1 MERVSSLGNA
11 PLLTCILLISPPKG
25 LGPVIPKARNCLGI
39 WKKLLL
45 RRNELKRL
53 ALDTDH
59 ARVEVHNLWEVL
71 LQYILLEEWCA
82 KKWLLLLSILLLNP
96 RPNSGLR
103 GSFISVCSCYY
114 LVQCY
119 YLGTV
124 FQCYYLGTCIPM
136 LLSRNFSQINI
147 LMNFIPYYVVR

>member
-11 PLLTCILLISPPKG
+11 PLLTCILLSSPPKG

-45 RRNELKRL
+45 RRMELPRL
-53 ALDTDH
+53 AFDTDH

-71 LQYILLEEWCA
+71 LQYMLLEEWCA

-103 GSFISVCSCYY
+103 GSCFISE
-114 LVQCY
+114 LV
-119 YLGTV
+119 
-124 FQCYYLGTCIPM
+124 FMFYLGTC
-136 LLSRNFSQINI
+136 SC
-147 LMNFIPYYVVR
+147 FISEVFMFYLGTLCSCFISEV

>member
-25 LGPVIPKARNCLGI
+25 LCPVIPKTRNCHGI

-45 RRNELKRL
+45 RRMELPRL

-59 ARVEVHNLWEVL
+59 AGVEVHNLWEVL
-71 LQYILLEEWCA
+71 LQYMLLEEWCA

-103 GSFISVCSCYY
+103 GSCFISDF
-114 LVQCY
+114 L
-119 YLGTV
+119 
-124 FQCYYLGTCIPM
+124 FYLGTCVLCVHVI
-136 LLSRNFSQINI
+136 I
-147 LMNFIPYYVVR
+147 LELFQNKYFWWFLFHIM